1 MIVRRGPVDSPVP
14 FGQHGPVTDQAKPS
28 PLRVITLLAVLAGT
42 LGLSG
47 CGSDD
52 SGNTAAPG
60 ASSATSS
67 SPPPSTT
74 ATPAAPPSP
83 TPSCVR
89 GDKDWLDSNLRGRSV
104 TGFLPIEFGGPPKL
118 CKPVTVHVGYFDV
131 SFSTVMD
138 GAKPKRGYTVETVD
152 RQRFTVDG
160 SALVEA
166 NPPSLDSGSASSCTG
181 RLTVVSLGKQVGPGD
196 IKTISWSQYEGSD
209 AFGNVGIS
217 FKENASIV
225 RYDLQAPT
233 DVSAC

>member
-1 MIVRRGPVDSPVP
+1 M
-14 FGQHGPVTDQAKPS
+14 TDQAGPS
-28 PLRVITLLAVLAGT
+28 PLRIIALLAVLAGT

-47 CGSDD
+47 CGSGD
-52 SGNTAAPG
+52 SGNTAAPD
-60 ASSATSS
+60 ASSATSASPS
-67 SPPPSTT
+67 SSVV

-89 GDKDWLDSNLRGRSV
+89 GDKDWLDSNLLGRSV
-104 TGFLPIEFGGPPKL
+104 TGYLPIEFGGPPKL

-131 SFSTVMD
+131 SFSTVTD

-152 RQRFTVDG
+152 RQQFTVDG
-160 SALVEA
+160 SALVKA
-166 NPPSLDSGSASSCTG
+166 NPPSDGSGSSFSCTG
-181 RLTVVSLGKQVGPGD
+181 RLMVMSLGKQVGPGD
-196 IKTISWSQYEGSD
+196 IKSISWSEYEGNG

-233 DVSAC
+233 DASSC

>member
-1 MIVRRGPVDSPVP
+1 M
-14 FGQHGPVTDQAKPS
+14 TDQAKPS
-28 PLRVITLLAVLAGT
+28 PLRVIALLAVLAGT
-42 LGLSG
+42 LSLSG
-47 CGSDD
+47 CGSGD

-60 ASSATSS
+60 ASSATSA
-67 SPPPSTT
+67 SPPSSVT
-74 ATPAAPPSP
+74 ATPAASPSP

-104 TGFLPIEFGGPPKL
+104 TGYLPIEFGGPPKL

-166 NPPSLDSGSASSCTG
+166 NPPSVDSSSAFSCTG
-181 RLTVVSLGKQVGPGD
+181 RLMVMSLGKQVGPGD

-209 AFGNVGIS
+209 AFGNMGIS